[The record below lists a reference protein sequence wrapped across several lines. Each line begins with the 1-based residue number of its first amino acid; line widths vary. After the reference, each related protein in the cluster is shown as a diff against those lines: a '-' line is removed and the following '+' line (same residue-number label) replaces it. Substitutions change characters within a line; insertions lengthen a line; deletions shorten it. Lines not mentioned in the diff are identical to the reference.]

1 MSDALPACFRGTA
14 EPPTSTTSSATFSNL
29 TTCLYQ
35 TSLGLTSLTW
45 SRNFFGHSLLIHL
58 YLHHTIASFR
68 LHLKPWLFWKKQGS
82 KTFHLDHPKSAI
94 HLSWDLSSAKFQSGP
109 EPTSSFYIA
118 IVVDGQM
125 ALLLGDSPHQA
136 YLKTK
141 AKTPTRPPSLIM
153 RREHVLGNR
162 CYSTKANFG
171 GKTREISIECS
182 SSSSTGEPR
191 LSFTVDKKRVLQV
204 KHLRWKFRGN
214 ERIEFEGV
222 PVQVSWDV
230 YNWLFDDVVD
240 GHAVFMFRFEKKG
253 FEEGDSVSVGG
264 DLSSKGMVLWQ
275 PFGLEMEKGFE
286 RKKMKK
292 SLLKTRSSSSSSS
305 SASSRGSSS
314 VMEWAS
320 NEESELQRSPGFS
333 LLIYA
338 WKR

>member
-1 MSDALPACFRGTA
+1 M
-14 EPPTSTTSSATFSNL
+14 
-29 TTCLYQ
+29 
-35 TSLGLTSLTW
+35 
-45 SRNFFGHSLLIHL
+45 
-58 YLHHTIASFR
+58 
-68 LHLKPWLFWKKQGS
+68 
-82 KTFHLDHPKSAI
+82 
-94 HLSWDLSSAKFQSGP
+94 
-109 EPTSSFYIA
+109 
-118 IVVDGQM
+118 
-125 ALLLGDSPHQA
+125 
-136 YLKTK
+136 
-141 AKTPTRPPSLIM
+141 
-153 RREHVLGNR
+153 
-162 CYSTKANFG
+162 
-171 GKTREISIECS
+171 
-182 SSSSTGEPR
+182 
-191 LSFTVDKKRVLQV
+191 

-275 PFGLEMEKGFE
+275 PFGLEMEKGLE